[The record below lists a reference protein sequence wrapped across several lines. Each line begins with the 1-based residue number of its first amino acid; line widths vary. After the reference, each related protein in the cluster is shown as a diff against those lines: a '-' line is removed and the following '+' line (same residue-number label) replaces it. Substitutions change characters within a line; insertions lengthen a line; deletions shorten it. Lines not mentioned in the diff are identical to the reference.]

1 MLMKLRKIFLV
12 FGSAVLIAGIAL
24 AVFVYFEKRNL
35 IRRAEKDAAA
45 VISNEK
51 ETSRVLGEEE
61 NSFVSQFMS
70 SENFR
75 ASDLSLGSQAL
86 VFPSGQQAID
96 PKIVDLRS
104 ELLTTKGDGDVK
116 FLISWKTTKPCISS
130 VTYKKEG
137 ETKEKIISEND
148 FGYLH
153 SATLSTLS
161 FSTSYSYQ
169 VSAKDK
175 WGNAAS
181 AEKLAFY
188 TGAPDVSIFDLLGG
202 AFKDM
207 FGWAGR

>member
-1 MLMKLRKIFLV
+1 MKIKKYLKIILLSLCVILV
-12 FGSAVLIAGIAL
+12 GYLSAVLFSVL
-24 AVFVYFEKRNL
+24 SERNK
-35 IRRAEKDAAA
+35 IKDTVG

-51 ETSRVLGEEE
+51 ETGRVLAEED
-61 NSFVSQFMS
+61 SAFVSQFMS

-86 VFPSGQQAID
+86 VFPSGRQAID
-96 PKIVDLRS
+96 PEIVDLRS
-104 ELLTTKGDGDVK
+104 ELLTTKGDGEAK
-116 FLISWKTTKPCISS
+116 FLISWKTTKPCVSS
-130 VTYKKEG
+130 VAYKKEG
-137 ETKEKIISEND
+137 EAKEKIISEND

-153 SATLSTLS
+153 GATLSPLS

-169 VSAKDK
+169 VLAKDK

-181 AEKLAFY
+181 AEKSAFY

-207 FGWAGR
+207 FGWANK